1 MTKKKETTALA
12 VVENF
17 EVPALP
23 DSEDV
28 KEEMDGL
35 ELEFTR
41 VKIPSGGGLAFELP
55 GEDDDEPE
63 LAKEIRGVILF
74 HHPVNAYWAE
84 DYTGQNNPPDC
95 ASFDGK
101 FGEGNPGGNC
111 AVCPNNQ
118 WGSDE
123 TGGKACKN
131 MRRIYILQEGE
142 IFPLLLTLP
151 PTSLGN
157 YSKYITRRIL
167 QKGLRTNKVVTN
179 VTLKKATSSGGI
191 SYSQASF
198 KLEGVLS
205 DEAQEAMKQYSEV
218 IKDMAFGVA
227 IEAGDTVNGATT
239 ISSEEEDHP
248 F

>member
-1 MTKKKETTALA
+1 MTEKKNTALA

-23 DSEDV
+23 EQEDV
-28 KEEMDGL
+28 QEEMDGL
-35 ELEFTR
+35 ELVFTR

-55 GEDDDEPE
+55 GEDDDEPD

-101 FGEGNPGGNC
+101 YGEGNPGGSC
-111 AVCPNNQ
+111 AVCEMNQ
-118 WGSDE
+118 WGSD
-123 TGGKACKN
+123 GASGKACKN
-131 MRRIYILQEGE
+131 MRRIYILREGE

-157 YSKYITRRIL
+157 FSRFITRRIL
-167 QKGLRTNKVVTN
+167 QKGLRTHKVVTK

-191 SYSQASF
+191 NYSQASF
-198 KLEGVLS
+198 KLDGALPE
-205 DEAQEAMKQYSEV
+205 DAQEAMKKYSET

-227 IEAGDTVNGATT
+227 IEADDNVNGATA
-239 ISSEEEDHP
+239 SSDDEDNP

>member
-1 MTKKKETTALA
+1 MSEKKNTALT

-23 DSEDV
+23 DNEDV
-28 KEEMDGL
+28 QEEMDGL
-35 ELEFTR
+35 ELSFTR

-55 GEDDDEPE
+55 GEDDDEPD
-63 LAKEIRGVILF
+63 LAKEVRGVILF
-74 HHPVNAYWAE
+74 HHPVNAFWEAE
-84 DYTGQNNPPDC
+84 YTGQNNPPDC
-95 ASFDGK
+95 SSFDGK

-111 AVCPNNQ
+111 KVCPNNQ

-123 TGGKACKN
+123 QGGKACKN

-157 YSKYITRRIL
+157 FSRYITRRIL
-167 QKGLRTNKVVTN
+167 QKGLRTHKVVTK

-205 DEAQEAMKQYSEV
+205 EEAQEAMKKYSEV
-218 IKDMAFGVA
+218 IKDMASGVA
-227 IEAGDTVNGATT
+227 IEAGDTVNGATAT
-239 ISSEEEDHP
+239 SSDDEP